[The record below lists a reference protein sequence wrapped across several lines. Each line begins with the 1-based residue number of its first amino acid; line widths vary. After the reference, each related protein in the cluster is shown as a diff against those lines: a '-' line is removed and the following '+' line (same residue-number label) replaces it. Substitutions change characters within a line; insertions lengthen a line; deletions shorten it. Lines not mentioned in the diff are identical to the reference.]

1 MKTNKTLFSRL
12 TGPTKTII
20 SLKKPTKNLLLTSI
34 NNNNQVGNKNNYFD
48 SQNLNELSKE
58 NSFYKTRNHPRQFSM
73 DLNLNLNFK
82 LNPFHTQTQTNIKSC
97 LSQKKYYSPSHSIF
111 TRFQKEF
118 KKTFNKSINDTKDKF
133 SRTIFK
139 YQPNLFPT
147 IVEREKKRKLKV
159 LELRK
164 KNPFQIIKTYRGIF
178 DPSDDEDDN
187 HSYNEKNIKSITFS
201 EPSNINLPKKDNYKR
216 KRTFK
221 KYINEKNILDK
232 NWKINLGLRGIE
244 YKFNSYLENDLKF
257 QSNII
262 KDELCI
268 ILDNIQYY
276 KSVCLSSENIVSSYK
291 NKDLNYQIKTNK
303 MLEEINALLNYI
315 PKIILKE
322 YYDYTE
328 KFIAVEQPS
337 FDDFK
342 VNIIKNEP
350 ECFITNAK
358 LLSKTGKFLK
368 SCFDVYLDLISQI
381 EENMI
386 IKRKEFDLLLAVF
399 EKVRYLIG
407 ELTISGKNAIKDLE
421 FDRQLINK
429 YKPLIMGDSKE
440 TKNQFEKNSKEK
452 KHFSSEH
459 NSKKKKI
466 KNNHKKN
473 KSENIYNVNNN
484 DSNINRVDIGE
495 KMTKDLKFQKN
506 EENLKIQRIKNAL
519 NTYKKDKSPD
529 EILKEKQAL
538 IMMKEKPG
546 PMNLIN
552 SDLMTKM
559 LKYLKKDVRGKIISL
574 RTIERFHLNTEK
586 E

>member
-187 HSYNEKNIKSITFS
+187 NSYNEKNIKSITFS

-303 MLEEINALLNYI
+303 MLEEINALLNFI

>member
-20 SLKKPTKNLLLTSI
+20 SLKKPSNSLFLTSS
-34 NNNNQVGNKNNYFD
+34 NNIKQIGNKNNNFD
-48 SQNLNELSKE
+48 TRNLNELSKE
-58 NSFYKTRNHPRQFSM
+58 NSFNKTRNHTRQFSM

-82 LNPFHTQTQTNIKSC
+82 LNPFHTHTNIKSS
-97 LSQKKYYSPSHSIF
+97 LSQKKYSTPTHSIF

-139 YQPNLFPT
+139 YQPNLFPS

-159 LELRK
+159 IELRK

-201 EPSNINLPKKDNYKR
+201 EPSNINLTKKDNYKR

-221 KYINEKNILDK
+221 NYISEKNILDK

-257 QSNII
+257 QSNLI

-276 KSVCLSSENIVSSYK
+276 KSVCLSSENIISSFK
-291 NKDLNYQIKTNK
+291 NKDLFYQIKTNK

-342 VNIIKNEP
+342 VTIIKNEP

-358 LLSKTGKFLK
+358 LLNKTGKFLK

-381 EENMI
+381 DENMI
-386 IKRKEFDLLLAVF
+386 IKRKDFDLLLAVF

-429 YKPLIMGDSKE
+429 YKPLIMRDSKDN
-440 TKNQFEKNSKEK
+440 KNHFENNSKEK
-452 KHFSSEH
+452 NYIYSEH
-459 NSKKKKI
+459 NSKEKNIKK
-466 KNNHKKN
+466 NHKKN

-484 DSNINRVDIGE
+484 DSNINKVDIGE

-506 EENLKIQRIKNAL
+506 EESLKIQRIKNAL

-529 EILKEKQAL
+529 EVLKQKQAL

-559 LKYLKKDVRGKIISL
+559 LKYLKKDIRGKIISL
-574 RTIERFHLNTEK
+574 RTIERFHLNIEN